1 LIKSKAALS
10 LLDGGNVMPPQQT
23 NLRVPNQSWLTSK
36 YVDPTGRHSYIRP
49 RSHQSDDSGKS
60 AINLLTA
67 CDSAEM
73 TGSFLH
79 LHVALDA
86 KDINLDLLEPHYTI
100 MDRGLRGDSSS
111 IEGVADGPCG
121 EMNMIALS
129 NPCVLDRTLAP
140 EGYLVMHAYGAGNEP
155 YELWKASSENMVP
168 SNVSAN
174 NPPNLGVRY
183 QSSTYDA
190 LKDARAIPLWRAIES
205 IIPDARNRTVLA
217 LIGSPFTHERYLRR
231 PHGTYGAA
239 FEDCLKDGSTHI
251 PNLILAGDGVFPGIG
266 IPAVALSGASAANGM
281 VGVFNQ
287 WLCMDELKS
296 RGAI

>member
-1 LIKSKAALS
+1 M
-10 LLDGGNVMPPQQT
+10 MPPQQT
-23 NLRVPNQSWLTSK
+23 VLREPNQSWVTSTAAN
-36 YVDPTGRHSYIRP
+36 PAGRTSYIR
-49 RSHQSDDSGKS
+49 RRLHQSDASIKNVN
-60 AINLLTA
+60 NLLSK

-86 KDINLDLLEPHYTI
+86 KDLNLDLLEPHYTV

-140 EGYLVMHAYGAGNEP
+140 EGYLVMHAYGAGNEA
-155 YELWKASSENMVP
+155 YDLWKAKSENVAP
-168 SNVSAN
+168 SNVTAN
-174 NPPNLGVRY
+174 NASNLEVRY

-217 LIGSPFTHERYLRR
+217 LIGSPLTHERYLRR

-239 FEDCLKDGSTHI
+239 FEDCLKDGSTPI